1 MFEHV
6 PAETLERAMRPPVI
20 YGRHILADILHQV
33 QATHGAATYTILTQP
48 EAWARACEQFAGI
61 EDRHLIC
68 LCSMEHDELSA
79 MECALPPTG
88 IVMGIG
94 GGQAMDA
101 AKFVAWRRGI
111 PLVLAPTIVSV
122 DAAVTNTIAVREG
135 QRVRYIGFLVADAI
149 PVDFETI
156 ARAPKELNRAGI
168 GDLLSIHTA
177 LWDWQHAG
185 NDGNDYNAQVA
196 TQASTILEELDQ
208 RATEIAECS
217 DEALRFIIDS
227 YVWENRLC
235 LQVGSSRPEEGSEHY
250 LGYNLEYITGR
261 NNIHGQLI
269 CLCVYAMARLQDN
282 RPEWVRSLIQR
293 ARCPWRLS
301 ELGIPQEAF
310 VHALLTLRD
319 YAEAEEFPDSVI
331 TQRPITPA
339 FAEQLAGECDQEQ
352 QERR

>member
-6 PAETLERAMRPPVI
+6 PIETLERAMRPPVI

-33 QATHGAATYTILTQP
+33 QATHGAATYTILTQL
-48 EAWARACEQFAGI
+48 EAWAIAREQFAGR
-61 EDRHLIC
+61 DNGHLIC
-68 LCSMEHDELSA
+68 LRSMEHDELSA
-79 MECALPPTG
+79 MECALPPIG
-88 IVMGIG
+88 MVMGIG

-149 PVDFETI
+149 AVDLEI
-156 ARAPKELNRAGI
+156 ISQAPKELNRAGI

-177 LWDWQHAG
+177 LWDWQHAS
-185 NDGNDYNAQVA
+185 NDGNDYNVEVA
-196 TQASTILEELDQ
+196 TQGSKILEELDQ
-208 RATEIAECS
+208 RATEIAEGS
-217 DEALRFIIDS
+217 DEALRFIMDS
-227 YVWENRLC
+227 YVRENSLC

-250 LGYNLEYITGR
+250 LGYNLEYLTGR
-261 NNIHGQLI
+261 SYIHGQLI

-282 RPEWVRSLIQR
+282 RPKWVRSLIQR
-293 ARCPWRLS
+293 ASCPWQLS

-310 VHALLTLRD
+310 VQALLTLRD
-319 YAEAEEFPDSVI
+319 YATEEAFPNSVI
-331 TQRPITPA
+331 AQRPITRD
-339 FAEQLAGECDQEQ
+339 FAEQLARECEQEQ
-352 QERR
+352 RERR